1 MKELS
6 LNILDILENSIHAGA
21 TNIVLSIEEDT
32 KEKDRLFFS
41 IQDNGK
47 GMDSDFLK
55 TVFDPFTT
63 TSTTKKVGLGLPL
76 LKAEAEMAGGGAS
89 ITSEV
94 GKGTFVSFWFQHS
107 HWDRPPMGD
116 IAGTV
121 LLLFMVH
128 STVDF
133 FYTHRVNEYSFS
145 VSTKQLKEVF
155 DDVPL
160 HHPSAVKGIQEYLT
174 TSIQKLHGGKNGQ
187 D

>member
-21 TNIVLSIEEDT
+21 SDITLSIEEDT
-32 KEKDRLFFS
+32 SEKDRLFFS

-47 GMDSDFLK
+47 GMDPAFLK

-76 LKAEAEMAGGGAS
+76 LKAEAEMSGGGAK
-89 ITSEV
+89 ITSE
-94 GKGTFVSFWFQHS
+94 KGEGTIVSFWFQYS
-107 HWDRPPMGD
+107 HWDRPPIGD

-121 LLLFMVH
+121 LIMFMVH
-128 STVDF
+128 SAVEF
-133 FYTHRVNEYSFS
+133 SYFHRVNEYSFS

-160 HHPSAVKGIQEYLT
+160 NHPTAVKGIQEYLT
-174 TSIQKLHGGKNGQ
+174 TSIQNLHGGKNGQ